1 MCYMGICKYCGVEND
16 TGEIL
21 NIAINRCLVYVQS
34 MGAYAKAL
42 QLNPLSKTAAMSL
55 AEVLVAQGK
64 ADEAA
69 AW

>member
-1 MCYMGICKYCGVEND
+1 
-16 TGEIL
+16 
-21 NIAINRCLVYVQS
+21 